1 MPKTFPDSKN
11 KIKTLTILP
20 SCHHGC
26 KLSAMT
32 APQLSVR
39 SAKARDLAHQLSAKE
54 KRPIHAIVEDAL
66 VAYANRQPK
75 ENPEAFLRRLGA
87 IGGKAEVDDLAD
99 LEAFIAENRK
109 PHSGV
114 DL

>member
-1 MPKTFPDSKN
+1 
-11 KIKTLTILP
+11 
-20 SCHHGC
+20 
-26 KLSAMT
+26 MT

-75 ENPEAFLRRLGA
+75 ESAEAFLRRLGA
-87 IGGKAEVDDLAD
+87 IGGKDADDDLAD
-99 LEAFIAENRK
+99 LEAFIAENRIAASICDPSRYQCHFRTDEK
-109 PHSGV
+109 ACQ
-114 DL
+114 

>member
-1 MPKTFPDSKN
+1 
-11 KIKTLTILP
+11 
-20 SCHHGC
+20 
-26 KLSAMT
+26 MT

-39 SAKARDLAHQLSAKE
+39 SAKARDLAHQLSTRE

-66 VAYANRQPK
+66 VEYAKRHPQ
-75 ENPEAFLRRLGA
+75 ESAEAFLRRLGA
-87 IGGKAEVDDLAD
+87 IGRDVGGQDDALTD

-109 PHSGV
+109 PHRGI